1 MPNTRRENY
10 LRKERIRVSETKQI
24 FTNGCFDILHK
35 GHIELLKFCK
45 SLGYVTVGLNSDTSV
60 AGLKGVG
67 RPINSEEDRKFLLQS
82 LKYVDRVII
91 FNESTPLRLIEE
103 LRPDIVVK
111 GGDYAKADVV
121 GNEIAEVLIFNT
133 IEGYSTTKTLNKA
146 LGTFEEG
153 KNNS

>member
-1 MPNTRRENY
+1 MPNTRRENN
-10 LRKERIRVSETKQI
+10 LRKGRIRVSETKQI

-60 AGLKGVG
+60 TELKGAG

-82 LKYVDRVII
+82 LKYVDQVII
-91 FNESTPLRLIEE
+91 FSESTPLRLIED
-103 LRPDIVVK
+103 LKPDIVVK

-133 IEGYSTTKTLNKA
+133 VEGYSTTNTLNKA

-153 KNNS
+153 ENNS

>member
-1 MPNTRRENY
+1 M
-10 LRKERIRVSETKQI
+10 SETKQI

-133 IEGYSTTKTLNKA
+133 VEGYSTTKTLNKA

-153 KNNS
+153 ENNS

>member
-1 MPNTRRENY
+1 
-10 LRKERIRVSETKQI
+10 VSETKQI

-133 IEGYSTTKTLNKA
+133 VEGYSTTKTLNKA

-153 KNNS
+153 ENNS